1 MKKEPIV
8 FYNVLTYYSYIESTK
23 LYDSC
28 SAQGNS
34 FAKTKEIVRIEIQK
48 HPNKYPSF
56 IRFGTFL
63 TFYGK
68 TFFYLCSLI
77 FFQVCMFFGPLNKIL
92 NLYQLRAPQIDP
104 SAPGSTQQHHL
115 RNG

>member
-1 MKKEPIV
+1 MKKQPIV
-8 FYNVLTYYSYIESTK
+8 FYNVLTYYSYFESTK

-34 FAKTKEIVRIEIQK
+34 YAKTKEIVRSEIQK
-48 HPNKYPSF
+48 PPNKYPSS

-68 TFFYLCSLI
+68 TFFLFMLTHFFSSLYVLWAI
-77 FFQVCMFFGPLNKIL
+77 KQNIEFLPAAGPSN
-92 NLYQLRAPQIDP
+92 
-104 SAPGSTQQHHL
+104 
-115 RNG
+115 